1 VKKPEEEKIQERAVV
16 DKEDDNIEILGE
28 EDKEKPEVLE
38 GEKKE

>member
-1 VKKPEEEKIQERAVV
+1 MKKPEEEKIQERAVV

-28 EDKEKPEVLE
+28 EDKEKPEELE